1 MKRRDAIRDL
11 YAPSPNLGKLA
22 AANSPLSTGSDQP
35 APTAAEAVS
44 PTSDPENLAAANSG
58 SGNEA
63 GQAVSSG
70 SHRTEQ
76 APEPENLAA
85 ANSPRNTSA
94 GAAGAVGLAGHAGY
108 EPTSHAPATEKLA
121 AANSRS
127 AESSPDGR
135 VPAGPVRAMSLS
147 LSRMDDDRRALQA
160 ALARGQTIVDLDP
173 ALIDPS
179 FVKDR
184 LDHDGGTFGEF
195 KRQIEEHGQEVP
207 ILVRPHPTRM
217 GRYQVAYGHRRLR
230 ALTELGR
237 QVRAVVRELNDTDLV
252 VAQGL
257 ENSARQDLS
266 YIERALFACRLEDHG
281 FERTIITNA
290 LSIDKG
296 ELSKL
301 IAVARAVPEEIVTRI
316 GPAPKIG
323 RRRWVALAEHIKTPS
338 VAKVVE
344 KAVMDDAFTALDS
357 DARFARIAAL
367 VTPQKLSPAASK
379 LWEGQGG
386 QATAEISR
394 KGATVTLAIDRDP
407 SFGEFVAAR
416 LDELYA
422 AFLDQQASGVRSTED
437 GKGPGRR

>member
-11 YAPSPNLGKLA
+11 YAPSPNLGKLTSVNPPAGTGTEQPTPA
-22 AANSPLSTGSDQP
+22 AAAEPASP
-35 APTAAEAVS
+35 S
-44 PTSDPENLAAANSG
+44 PDPKKLAAANSG
-58 SGNEA
+58 PASA
-63 GQAVSSG
+63 AVQAVDVG
-70 SHRTEQ
+70 SEGAEQ
-76 APEPENLAA
+76 AP
-85 ANSPRNTSA
+85 
-94 GAAGAVGLAGHAGY
+94 
-108 EPTSHAPATEKLA
+108 APEKLA
-121 AANSRS
+121 AANSPPNTEATLAAHPGHQPTSHTPATVKLTAVNSRS
-127 AESSPDGR
+127 PDPSPDGR

-147 LSRMDDDRRALQA
+147 LSRMDDDHRALQA

-173 ALIDPS
+173 ALIEPS

-184 LDHDGGTFGEF
+184 LDHGAGTFGEF

-237 QVRAVVRELNDTDLV
+237 QVRAVVRELNDADLV

-323 RRRWVALAEHIKTPS
+323 RRRWLALAEHIKTPS
-338 VAKVVE
+338 VARVVE

-367 VTPQKLSPAASK
+367 VTPQKPSPASSK

-394 KGATVTLAIDRDP
+394 KGATVTLAIDREP

-422 AFLDQQASGVRSTED
+422 AFLDQQASGARNTENE
-437 GKGPGRR
+437 KGPGQR

>member
-11 YAPSPNLGKLA
+11 YATSPNLGKLA
-22 AANSPLSTGSDQP
+22 AANSPPGTGSDQP
-35 APTAAEAVS
+35 IPAAAEGIS
-44 PTSDPENLAAANSG
+44 PSPDPEKLAAANSG
-58 SGNEA
+58 SSDEP
-63 GQAVSSG
+63 GQAVDSG
-70 SHRTEQ
+70 SHRTNQSHVSEK
-76 APEPENLAA
+76 LAA
-85 ANSPRNTSA
+85 ANSLRDTPA
-94 GAAGAVGLAGHAGY
+94 GLLRHPGH
-108 EPTSHAPATEKLA
+108 EPTTHVFAPEKLA

-127 AESSPDGR
+127 TDPSPDGR

-217 GRYQVAYGHRRLR
+217 DRYQVAYGHRRLR

-237 QVRAVVRELNDTDLV
+237 QVRAVVRELNDADLV

-281 FERTIITNA
+281 FERTTITNA
-290 LSIDKG
+290 LSVDKG

-301 IAVARAVPEEIVTRI
+301 IAVARAVPQEIVTRI

-338 VAKVVE
+338 VARAVK
-344 KAVMDDAFTALDS
+344 KAVMDDAFMALDS

-367 VTPQKLSPAASK
+367 VTPQKPSPATSK
-379 LWEGQGG
+379 LWEGQRG

-394 KGATVTLAIDRDP
+394 KGATVVVAIDRDP
-407 SFGEFVAAR
+407 SFGDFVVAR

-422 AFLDQQASGVRSTED
+422 AFLHQKASQTGLTADDEM
-437 GKGPGRR
+437 GAGNPE

>member
-22 AANSPLSTGSDQP
+22 AANSPPSTGSDQP
-35 APTAAEAVS
+35 APPAAEAVS
-44 PTSDPENLAAANSG
+44 PTPDPEKLAAANSG
-58 SGNEA
+58 SGTDA
-63 GQAVSSG
+63 GQAIDVG

-76 APEPENLAA
+76 APESEKLAA
-85 ANSPRNTSA
+85 ANSPRHTA
-94 GAAGAVGLAGHAGY
+94 TGLPGHPGH

-127 AESSPDGR
+127 ADPSPDGR

-237 QVRAVVRELNDTDLV
+237 QVRAVVRELNDADLV

-301 IAVARAVPEEIVTRI
+301 IAVARAVPEKIVTRI

-338 VAKVVE
+338 VARAVE
-344 KAVMDDAFTALDS
+344 KAVMDDAFVALDS

-367 VTPQKLSPAASK
+367 VTPQKPSPATSK

-394 KGATVTLAIDRDP
+394 KGATVTLAINRDP

-422 AFLDQQASGVRSTED
+422 TFLHQQASEARSSED
-437 GKGPGRR
+437 ETAPGRR

>member
-1 MKRRDAIRDL
+1 M
-11 YAPSPNLGKLA
+11 
-22 AANSPLSTGSDQP
+22 
-35 APTAAEAVS
+35 
-44 PTSDPENLAAANSG
+44 
-58 SGNEA
+58 
-63 GQAVSSG
+63 
-70 SHRTEQ
+70 
-76 APEPENLAA
+76 
-85 ANSPRNTSA
+85 
-94 GAAGAVGLAGHAGY
+94 GLAGHAGY

-127 AESSPDGR
+127 AEPSPDGR

-344 KAVMDDAFTALDS
+344 KAVMDDAFMALDS